1 MSAKQKAPSVA
12 ILTVN
17 YNGGAHIAGFLAS
30 LAAVAYPNWRLVVVD
45 NASSDSS
52 PDEIA
57 SLFPTAVLIR
67 NEENLGITGG
77 HNAGI
82 RYCLEQGFDY
92 VLFLNNDTVVEPD
105 FLDRLV
111 QTADERT
118 MVAPKTYLYGRRPL
132 LDDTVG
138 DFDWWRGVWG
148 GWLYGKPEPPGFDR
162 WQPNMASLCCLLVP
176 VGVFRDAGLMDER
189 FFMYYDD
196 FDFVQ
201 RAKAAG
207 YRLRLEAGAV
217 IYHRK
222 AASSGGVDSPFKLY
236 YATRNRLYL
245 MRKHLP
251 PWRFGVFLVY
261 FLGTRLAYA
270 LSLAARGRWA
280 QWRAMVQGVADYFR
294 GRLGRTY
301 QVADFR

>member
-1 MSAKQKAPSVA
+1 MATEHEPPAVA

-17 YNGGAHIAGFLAS
+17 YNGAGHIADFLAS
-30 LAAVAYPNWRLVVVD
+30 LPSVTYSNWRLVVVD

-52 PDEIA
+52 PEEIGR
-57 SLFPTAVLIR
+57 LFPPAALIR
-67 NEENLGITGG
+67 NDENLGITGG
-77 HNAGI
+77 HNVGI

-92 VLFLNNDTVVEPD
+92 VLFLNNDVVVEPD

-111 QTADERT
+111 RAADGRT
-118 MVAPKTYLYGRRPL
+118 MVAPKAYLYGHRPL

-138 DFDWWRGVWG
+138 DFDWWRGVWR
-148 GWLYGKPEPPGFDR
+148 GWLYNKPEPPDFHSR
-162 WQPNMASLCCLLVP
+162 QPNMASLCCLLVP
-176 VGVFRDAGLMDER
+176 VAVFRDAGLMDER

-196 FDFVQ
+196 FDFVR
-201 RAKAAG
+201 RAKEAG
-207 YRLRLEAGAV
+207 YGLRLEAGAV

-222 AASSGGVDSPFKLY
+222 ASSSGGVDSSFKLY

-251 PWRFGVFLVY
+251 LWRFWLFLAY
-261 FLGTRLAYA
+261 FLATRLAYLLA
-270 LSLAARGRWA
+270 LATRGRWA
-280 QWRAMVQGVADYFR
+280 QWRAIVRALADYFR

>member
-1 MSAKQKAPSVA
+1 VSADREAPSVA

-17 YNGGAHIAGFLAS
+17 YNGGAHIADFLTS
-30 LAAVAYPNWRLVVVD
+30 LMGVSYPNWRLVVAD
-45 NASSDSS
+45 NASSDGS

-57 SLFPTAVLIR
+57 RLFPAAMLIR

-105 FLDRLV
+105 FLDRVLEG
-111 QTADERT
+111 ADERT
-118 MVAPKTYLYGRRPL
+118 MVAPKAYLYGRRPL

-138 DFDWWRGVWG
+138 NFNWWRGVWR
-148 GWLYGKPEPPGFDR
+148 GWLYEKPEPPGFDR

-176 VGVFRDAGLMDER
+176 ASVFRDAGLMDER

-196 FDFVQ
+196 FDFVR

-207 YRLRLEAGAV
+207 YGLRLKADAV

-251 PWRFGVFLVY
+251 LWRFALFLAY
-261 FLGTRLAYA
+261 FLATRSAYLLA
-270 LSLAARGRWA
+270 LAARGRWA
-280 QWRAMVQGVADYFR
+280 PWRATVRGIADYFR

>member
-1 MSAKQKAPSVA
+1 LEREAPSVA

-17 YNGGAHIAGFLAS
+17 YNGRGHIADFLESLAS
-30 LAAVAYPNWRLVVVD
+30 VTYPDWRLVVVD
-45 NASSDSS
+45 NASSDGS
-52 PDEIA
+52 PEEA
-57 SLFPTAVLIR
+57 ARLFPAAVIIR

-77 HNAGI
+77 HNSGI
-82 RYCLEQGFDY
+82 RYCLEQGFDF
-92 VLFLNNDTVVEPD
+92 VLFLNNDTVVERD

-111 QTADERT
+111 QVADGKT

-138 DFDWWRGVWG
+138 DFDWWRGVWR
-148 GWLYGKPEPPGFDR
+148 GWLYGKPEPPGFDQR
-162 WQPNMASLCCLLVP
+162 RPNMASLCCLLVP

-196 FDFVQ
+196 FDFVR

-207 YRLRLEAGAV
+207 YDLRLQADAV

-245 MRKHLP
+245 MHKHLP
-251 PWRFGVFLVY
+251 SWRFGLFLAY
-261 FLGTRLAYA
+261 FLATRSAYL

-280 QWRAMVQGVADYFR
+280 QWRATARGIGDYFG

-301 QVADFR
+301 QVADLG

>member
-1 MSAKQKAPSVA
+1 VA

-17 YNGGAHIAGFLAS
+17 YNGGGQIADFLESLAS
-30 LAAVAYPNWRLVVVD
+30 VTYPNWRLVVVD
-45 NASSDSS
+45 NASSDDS
-52 PDEIA
+52 PEEVA
-57 SLFPTAVLIR
+57 RLLPAAVVIR

-77 HNAGI
+77 HNTGI
-82 RYCLEQGFDY
+82 RHCLEQGFDY

-111 QTADERT
+111 QAADGKT
-118 MVAPKTYLYGRRPL
+118 MVAPKTYLHSRRPL

-138 DFDWWRGVWG
+138 DFDWWRGVWR
-148 GWLYGKPEPPGFDR
+148 GWLYGKPEPPGFDQR
-162 WQPNMASLCCLLVP
+162 RPNMASLCCLLVP
-176 VGVFRDAGLMDER
+176 AGVFRDAGLMDER

-196 FDFVQ
+196 FDFVR
-201 RAKAAG
+201 RARVAG
-207 YRLRLEAGAV
+207 YGLRLKADAV
-217 IYHRK
+217 VHHRK

-251 PWRFGVFLVY
+251 FWRFGLFLVY
-261 FLGTRLAYA
+261 FLATRSAYL
-270 LSLAARGRWA
+270 LSLAVRGRWA
-280 QWRAMVQGVADYFR
+280 QWRATARGIGDYFR

-301 QVADFR
+301 QVADFG